1 VRETNKVKI
10 VMRLPPKVLHPN
22 SRPHY
27 FAKAKA
33 ARTYREI
40 AKLNALIVRPSTPW
54 ATATVQCTFYF
65 ATTRRRDGDNWLAS
79 MKAAFD
85 GLADGHVVAND
96 AGFTHLPPKMQIDRA
111 HPRVEIEVW
120 PA

>member
-1 VRETNKVKI
+1 VKETNKVKI
-10 VMRLPPKVLHPN
+10 VMRLPPKALHPN

-33 ARTYREI
+33 ARAYREI
-40 AKLNALIVRPSTPW
+40 ARLNALAVRPRAPW
-54 ATATVQCTFYF
+54 PAATVQCTFFF

-85 GLADGHVVAND
+85 GLADGRLVVND

-111 HPRVEIEVW
+111 SPRVEIEAW
-120 PA
+120 QT

>member
-1 VRETNKVKI
+1 MESVKI
-10 VMRLPPKVLHPN
+10 VMRLPPKALHPN

-33 ARTYREI
+33 ARAYHET
-40 AKLNALIVRPSTPW
+40 AHLNALAVRPPKPW
-54 ATATVQCTFYF
+54 PAATVQCTFYF
-65 ATTRRRDGDNWLAS
+65 GTIRRRDGDNWLAS

-85 GLADGHVVAND
+85 GLASGGLVVND
-96 AGFTHLPPKMQIDRA
+96 AGFTHLPPKMQIDKAKPRA
-111 HPRVEIEVW
+111 EIEVW